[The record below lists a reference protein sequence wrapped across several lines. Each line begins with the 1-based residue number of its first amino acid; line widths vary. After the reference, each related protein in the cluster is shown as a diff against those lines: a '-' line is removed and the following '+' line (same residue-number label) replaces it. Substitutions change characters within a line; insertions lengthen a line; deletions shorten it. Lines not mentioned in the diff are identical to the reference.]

1 MAAFPLASSEEAGQ
15 HSLAD
20 RHILPTFLYY
30 IRLVLGAVADL
41 GGHSHR
47 LVVVV
52 EVSRLIVSQRGLAL
66 RGVYLG

>member
-1 MAAFPLASSEEAGQ
+1 MVTFPLASSEEADQ

-20 RHILPTFLYY
+20 RQILPTFLYY

-47 LVVVV
+47 LVVV
-52 EVSRLIVSQRGLAL
+52 EVSRLIVGQRGLAWW
-66 RGVYLG
+66 GVYLG

>member
-1 MAAFPLASSEEAGQ
+1 VAVFPLASSEEAGR

-30 IRLVLGAVADL
+30 IHLVLEAVADW

-52 EVSRLIVSQRGLAL
+52 EVSRLILGQRGLAW